1 LHELQLTGTRT
12 LLKPI
17 LTPIITISAV
27 NPQTSLPVNATLST
41 ADASFVAGIYAQAQG
56 SLTDPTFLLGKPLQ
70 DLAAAAQGLPTPFV
84 VPGLTLGVMP
94 IGLGITLL
102 WTAIFLAAVGYGTVC
117 RIQFREQFRRDVRR
131 QQSGFVKRL

>member
-1 LHELQLTGTRT
+1 MLTCTST

-17 LTPIITISAV
+17 LSPAITISAL
-27 NPQTSLPVNATLST
+27 NPATSSPVNATLPLT
-41 ADASFVAGIYAQAQG
+41 DASFVAGVLSTVQG
-56 SLTDPTFLLGKPLQ
+56 SLTDPTYLLGKPLQ

-102 WTAIFLAAVGYGTVC
+102 WTSIFLTAVGYGTIC
-117 RIQFREQFRRDVRR
+117 RIRFRDQFRRDVRR
-131 QQSGFVKRL
+131 QQSGSVKRL